1 MRTLRRIT
9 HWYSKLLVAD
19 LIDLEVRKLNR
30 FQRKMMTS
38 DD

>member
-9 HWYSKLLVAD
+9 HWYSKLFVAD
-19 LIDLEVRKLNR
+19 LRDLEVRKLNR